1 MIETADNDFFGNVE
15 EETHRRLKEMENE
28 ENLVK
33 TTLKVENSQE
43 HIGDNETKP
52 DEDEEEKQTNG
63 IDHQKSVN
71 DVTKEID
78 KESLDVQ

>member
-28 ENLVK
+28 ENMAK
-33 TTLKVENSQE
+33 TSLKVENSQE
-43 HIGDNETKP
+43 HIRDNEIKP
-52 DEDEEEKQTNG
+52 DENEEEKQTNG
-63 IDHQKSVN
+63 IDLQKSVD
-71 DVTKEID
+71 DVTKDAD

>member
-33 TTLKVENSQE
+33 TTLKIENSQE
-43 HIGDNETKP
+43 HIGDNEIKP
-52 DEDEEEKQTNG
+52 DEDEEEKESNG

-71 DVTKEID
+71 DVTKEAD
-78 KESLDVQ
+78 KESSDVQ